1 MPPKKSV
8 DVPKEKQECILKYGK
23 QNNVV
28 QWSEEMQTEVESH
41 YGSVG
46 EFFTTNESYRV
57 PRVDEDEL
65 ISALPDPPED
75 ESSDDEDYDQAVED
89 EGPPPTPEVLLERVN
104 RAEAAEA
111 NRALKAA
118 RRKAINSRND
128 KLLTK
133 LREGA
138 YEGRRKAIELQR
150 ENEKKIWPMM
160 WNRMSSGSQSRV
172 KEEEGFALARSKL
185 DCVRLWGF
193 IRETHLTHVFGVGDP
208 MKEVNTLEQEIRFSA
223 MRQGDREFIS
233 TFKVRFDNQVKA
245 NTGAGVP
252 VPSERKMALEFIMKL
267 DTKRYRKM
275 LTQMRN
281 DSLRGE
287 EDAYPSTL
295 ASAYRI
301 ASGWTNEDHSGAG
314 HGSESNSAFLTD
326 LCFVTKAKDPEKP
339 AGQKTGSAPAA
350 TKVDKKKKADV
361 ECYVCGG
368 SHFARDC
375 DQRKGSKEKAHVTL
389 DAPNSEDEDDE
400 VDEWGAALIAVQ
412 ETCLFSKTE
421 LLLDTQASIN
431 IFGNKELLTN
441 IRQAD
446 KPISLSGIQAG
457 AKAVKV
463 DKIGN
468 FHELGNVYYS
478 EGAAANIISF
488 ASQVNAG
495 SNISYDSIA
504 DEFLLIPPAGK
515 KRYTFKRKNVRG
527 SENRFYI
534 CDVGS
539 VGSETVLVQ
548 TVQDNLKLYTKREIG
563 QAHKAREMLGR
574 MGFPSVRDAIDMV
587 SSGTN
592 FEVSGKDF
600 QVADAIWGKDI
611 ASIKGKTTRRATNV
625 ANMEV
630 KRFESQQQQILS
642 VDIMFVDKLPF
653 LVGVAT
659 PLDLTLVKS
668 LQSADMKKPS
678 RAATAVRGGLLY
690 FIGILE
696 SQNFRTTTLMVDG
709 EGSIS
714 KLVTELHNK
723 GVEVDVTGAGGH
735 VKVVERRIRVIKECI
750 RAQMN
755 SLPYALTLTALSMCV
770 LYCVSRLN
778 YQPTRIR
785 DGATS
790 PREAFLGRKADAK
803 RDFRCAFGDFVM
815 ATVPETNNSMKSRTE
830 DCIVML
836 PTGNRTGSV
845 RMLSLATGRI
855 VTRDQFKIM
864 PMPTSVIQR
873 MNALAKEN
881 GRTMAHTPGVHYE
894 HDNDDSPA
902 HPQPIPHNILPIP
915 NVGNDPW
922 VEPLAQDNLHQQQE
936 LADEVGMYPQEHED
950 GEAGGGV
957 MEPAAY
963 DPHFDAPDN
972 PNDRA
977 ADEQM
982 RGDGE
987 MRGADQR
994 HDEYADEV
1002 RGEAEEIRGD
1012 AGDERDETHHH
1023 NPPPPALN
1031 RGILDFF
1038 RTGQGEL
1045 VYMAAS
1051 GRELAT
1057 TRALEKRHAA
1067 RTHGVEHAMNITVR
1081 EALKTRGDEAERVI
1095 LKELQQMLTKKVWTP
1110 VDGKTLTA
1118 EQRSRVIRSSMFLKE
1133 KFLPTGEFEKLK
1145 ARLVAGG
1152 DQQDKSLYDDLS
1164 APTVSTSCVFTILSI
1179 AAHEGRK
1186 AEVVDIGGAF
1196 LNAEMKT
1203 GVDVHMRLDKTM
1215 SELMIR
1221 LDPSYEKYCDGRG
1234 SITVILDR
1242 ALYGCVE
1249 SAALWYEN
1257 LRETLRGLGYERN
1270 PYDICVF
1277 NRKIEDG
1284 TQCTVA
1290 VHVDDLL
1297 ITSVSQEMID
1307 QLTGGL
1313 KRRYG
1318 EISKSD
1324 GTILNYLGMVFD
1336 LSHPAEARVTMKG
1349 YVDVVLDLSK
1359 VAGGAKTP
1367 ATDGLFE
1374 VREGGELVSEEE
1386 MRVFRS
1392 EVMRLMY
1399 LAKKTHPDLLMTV
1412 SYLATRVTKCTKDD
1426 LVKLVRLLRYLKET
1440 RDRGIVLRIGC
1451 EGICVRVFID
1461 AAYGIHADGKSHT
1474 GSVVVI
1480 GEVGPVHCRS
1490 GKQSIVSKSSTEA
1503 ELIALSDSAN
1513 QGIFMRN
1520 FLLGQGHDVGPVII
1534 YQDNMSCIA
1543 MMARGRSGNERT
1555 RHIDIRYFWLKE
1567 RVDSGEAVIRH
1578 MGTASMYANLLT
1590 KPLQGAQ
1597 FIGERDA
1604 LTGWVKDLA

>member
-1 MPPKKSV
+1 MPPKKAV
-8 DVPKEKQECILKYGK
+8 DTPKEKLECILKYGK

-46 EFFTTNESYRV
+46 EFFTTNESYTI

-65 ISALPDPPED
+65 MSALPSIPESD
-75 ESSDDEDYDQAVED
+75 SSDDEGYDQAED
-89 EGPPPTPEVLLERVN
+89 EESAPPSAEVILER
-104 RAEAAEA
+104 AERLQRTEESRTA
-111 NRALKAA
+111 RAA
-118 RRKAINSRND
+118 RRRVATSRND

-160 WNRMSSGSQSRV
+160 WSRMSAGSQSRV
-172 KEEEGFALARSKL
+172 KEEEGFAIARSKL

-193 IRETHLTHVFGVGDP
+193 IRETHLTHMFGVGDP
-208 MKEVNTLEQEIRFSA
+208 MKEVNAIEQEIRFAA

-252 VPSERKMALEFIMKL
+252 VPSERKLALEFIMKL

-281 DSLRGE
+281 DSLRSE

-301 ASGWTNEDHSGAG
+301 ASGWANEDHSGGG

-326 LCFVTKAKDPEKP
+326 QCFVTKAKDP
-339 AGQKTGSAPAA
+339 AGLKTTVTPGQPKA
-350 TKVDKKKKADV
+350 DKKKKADI

-375 DQRKGSKEKAHVTL
+375 EQRKGFKEKAHVTL
-389 DAPNSEDEDDE
+389 DSPKSEDEEEDI
-400 VDEWGAALIAVQ
+400 DEWGAALISIQ
-412 ETCLFSKTE
+412 ESCLFSKNE
-421 LLLDTQASIN
+421 LLLDNQASLN
-431 IFGNKELLTN
+431 IFGNKDLLTN
-441 IRQAD
+441 IRTAE

-463 DKIGN
+463 NKIGD
-468 FHELGNVYYS
+468 FHDFGAVYYS
-478 EGAAANIISF
+478 EGAAANILSF

-495 SNISYDSIA
+495 SKIVYDGKA
-504 DEFLLIPPAGK
+504 DVFTLTPVSGK
-515 KRYTFKRKNVRG
+515 RTYTFKRKNVRG
-527 SENRFYI
+527 SENRFYS
-534 CDVGS
+534 CDVAAANN
-539 VGSETVLVQ
+539 ETVLVQ
-548 TVQDNLKLYTKREIG
+548 TVKDNLQMFTKREIG

-574 MGFPSVRDAIDMV
+574 MGFPSVKDAIDMV
-587 SSGTN
+587 SSGANYEIT
-592 FEVSGKDF
+592 GKDF
-600 QVADAIWGKDI
+600 QVADAIWGKDM
-611 ASIKGKTTRRATNV
+611 ASMKGKTTRRATNV

-642 VDIMFVDKLPF
+642 VDIMFVEKLPF

-668 LQSADMKKPS
+668 LTTVDMKKPS
-678 RAATAVRGGLLY
+678 RAAEAVRIGLLY

-696 SQNFRTTTLMVDG
+696 SQNFKTTALMVDG

-714 KLVTELHNK
+714 KLVTELHSR

-750 RAQMN
+750 RTQLS

-785 DGATS
+785 DGIMS
-790 PREAFLGRKADAK
+790 PREAFLGRKTDAK

-815 ATVPETNNSMKSRTE
+815 ATVPETDNSMKSRTE

-845 RMLSLATGRI
+845 RMLSLATGKI

-873 MNALAKEN
+873 MNDLARAN
-881 GRTMAHTPGVHYE
+881 GRTMTDTPGVHYE
-894 HDNDDSPA
+894 HAVDDLPA
-902 HPQPIPHNILPIP
+902 LPQPIPHQIMPIP
-915 NVGNDPW
+915 HVGDDPW
-922 VEPLAQDNLHQQQE
+922 VEHIPHDNPHPPAE
-936 LADEVGMYPQEHED
+936 LADEVGMYPNDRDD
-950 GEAGGGV
+950 GEAGGGE
-957 MEPAAY
+957 MQQPAY
-963 DPHFDAPDN
+963 DPHFDAHGPIN
-972 PNDRA
+972 ND
-977 ADEQM
+977 ADGEHM
-982 RGDGE
+982 RGDAG
-987 MRGADQR
+987 MRGGEHD
-994 HDEYADEV
+994 HDEDP
-1002 RGEAEEIRGD
+1002 GGIRGD
-1012 AGDERDETHHH
+1012 AEEIGGDVGEDSPDAQQG
-1023 NPPPPALN
+1023 PPHAPLH

-1045 VYMAAS
+1045 VYMAES
-1051 GRELAT
+1051 GRELGTA
-1057 TRALEKRHAA
+1057 RALEKKHTERPDE
-1067 RTHGVEHAMNITVR
+1067 VEHAMNITVR
-1081 EALKTRGDEAERVI
+1081 EALRTRGDEAERVI
-1095 LKELQQMLTKKVWTP
+1095 MKELQQMLTKKVWTP
-1110 VDGKTLTA
+1110 VHGKTLTA
-1118 EQRSRVIRSSMFLKE
+1118 DQRSRVIRSSMFLKE

-1164 APTVSTSCVFTILSI
+1164 APTVSASCVFTILSI
-1179 AAHEGRK
+1179 AAHEGRR

-1215 SELMIR
+1215 SDLMIR
-1221 LDPSYEKYCDGRG
+1221 LDPAYSEYSDGKG

-1257 LRETLRGLGYERN
+1257 LRETLQKLGYEYN
-1270 PYDICVF
+1270 KYDICVF
-1277 NRKIEDG
+1277 NRRTADG

-1297 ITSVSQEMID
+1297 ITSTSQDMID
-1307 QLTGGL
+1307 HLTHGL
-1313 KRRYG
+1313 KVRYG
-1318 EISKSD
+1318 EISKSE

-1336 LSHPAEARVTMKG
+1336 LSHPGEARVTMKG
-1349 YVDVVLDLSK
+1349 YVDVVLELSK
-1359 VAGGAKTP
+1359 VDGGARTP
-1367 ATDGLFE
+1367 ATEGLFE
-1374 VREGGELVSEEE
+1374 VREHGERVGEEE
-1386 MRVFRS
+1386 MKVFRS

-1412 SYLATRVTKCTKDD
+1412 SYLATRVTKCTTDD
-1426 LVKLVRLLRYLKET
+1426 LVKLRRLLRYLNVT
-1440 RDRGIVLRIGC
+1440 RGRGIVLRIGS
-1451 EGICVRVFID
+1451 EGICVRVYID

-1513 QGIFMRN
+1513 QGLFMRN
-1520 FLLGQGHDVGPVII
+1520 FLLEQGHKMGPVII
-1534 YQDNMSCIA
+1534 YQDNMSCMA
-1543 MMARGRSGNERT
+1543 MMARGRSGNEKS
-1555 RHIDIRYFWLKE
+1555 RHIHIRYFWLKE
-1567 RVDSGEAVIRH
+1567 RIDAGEAVIRH
-1578 MGTASMYANLLT
+1578 MGTADMYANLLT

-1597 FIGERDA
+1597 FVGERDA
-1604 LTGWVKDLA
+1604 LTGWGEDVV

>member
-1 MPPKKSV
+1 M
-8 DVPKEKQECILKYGK
+8 
-23 QNNVV
+23 
-28 QWSEEMQTEVESH
+28 
-41 YGSVG
+41 
-46 EFFTTNESYRV
+46 
-57 PRVDEDEL
+57 
-65 ISALPDPPED
+65 
-75 ESSDDEDYDQAVED
+75 
-89 EGPPPTPEVLLERVN
+89 
-104 RAEAAEA
+104 
-111 NRALKAA
+111 
-118 RRKAINSRND
+118 
-128 KLLTK
+128 
-133 LREGA
+133 
-138 YEGRRKAIELQR
+138 
-150 ENEKKIWPMM
+150 
-160 WNRMSSGSQSRV
+160 
-172 KEEEGFALARSKL
+172 
-185 DCVRLWGF
+185 
-193 IRETHLTHVFGVGDP
+193 
-208 MKEVNTLEQEIRFSA
+208 
-223 MRQGDREFIS
+223 
-233 TFKVRFDNQVKA
+233 
-245 NTGAGVP
+245 
-252 VPSERKMALEFIMKL
+252 
-267 DTKRYRKM
+267 
-275 LTQMRN
+275 
-281 DSLRGE
+281 
-287 EDAYPSTL
+287 
-295 ASAYRI
+295 
-301 ASGWTNEDHSGAG
+301 
-314 HGSESNSAFLTD
+314 
-326 LCFVTKAKDPEKP
+326 TKAKDPEKP
-339 AGQKTGSAPAA
+339 AGHKTAA
-350 TKVDKKKKADV
+350 TLGNPKADKKKKADI

-375 DQRKGSKEKAHVTL
+375 DQRKGTREKAHVAL
-389 DAPNSEDEDDE
+389 DAPNSEDEDDD
-400 VDEWGAALIAVQ
+400 VDEWGAALITVQ

-431 IFGNKELLTN
+431 IFGNIELLTN
-441 IRQAD
+441 VRSAE

-468 FHELGNVYYS
+468 FQELGAVYYS
-478 EGAAANIISF
+478 EGAAANILSF
-488 ASQVNAG
+488 ASQVNSG
-495 SNISYDSIA
+495 SKISYDSVA
-504 DEFLLIPPAGK
+504 DKFLLIPPAGK
-515 KRYTFKRKNVRG
+515 KRYTFKRKDVKG

-534 CDVGS
+534 CDVGAT
-539 VGSETVLVQ
+539 GSETVLVQ
-548 TVQDNLKLYTKREIG
+548 TVQDNLKLFTKREIG
-563 QAHKAREMLGR
+563 QAHKAREMLAR
-574 MGFPSVRDAIDMV
+574 MGYPSVRDAIDMV
-587 SSGTN
+587 SSGAN

-600 QVADAIWGKDI
+600 QVADAIWGKDM

-642 VDIMFVDKLPF
+642 VDIMFIDKLPF

-668 LQSADMKKPS
+668 LKSTDMTKPS
-678 RAATAVRGGLLY
+678 RAAVAVREGLMY
-690 FIGILE
+690 FLGILE

-714 KLVTELHNK
+714 KLVTELHSK

-785 DGATS
+785 DGIMS

-815 ATVPETNNSMKSRTE
+815 ATVPETDNSMKSRTE

-881 GRTMAHTPGVHYE
+881 GRTMKTTGVHYE

-902 HPQPIPHNILPIP
+902 HPQPIPHNIMPIP
-915 NVGNDPW
+915 NIGNDPW
-922 VEPLAQDNLHQQQE
+922 VEPLAEDHLHQPPE
-936 LADEVGMYPQEHED
+936 LADEVGMYPPAQED

-963 DPHFDAPDN
+963 DPHFDAPNN
-972 PNDRA
+972 PNDQA
-977 ADEQM
+977 GEEQM
-982 RGDGE
+982 RGDGG
-987 MRGADQR
+987 MRGEDHQ
-994 HDEYADEV
+994 HEEYPDEI

-1012 AGDERDETHHH
+1012 ADDEREELQH
-1023 NPPPPALN
+1023 NPRPPALN
-1031 RGILDFF
+1031 KGILDFF

-1045 VYMAAS
+1045 VFMTES
-1051 GRELAT
+1051 GRELI
-1057 TRALEKRHAA
+1057 RARREEKRHTA

-1095 LKELQQMLTKKVWTP
+1095 MKELQQMLTKKVWTP
-1110 VDGKTLTA
+1110 VDGRTLTA
-1118 EQRSRVIRSSMFLKE
+1118 DQRSRVIRSSMFLKE

-1257 LRETLRGLGYERN
+1257 LRDTLKGLGYERN

-1277 NRKIEDG
+1277 NRRIENG

-1307 QLTGGL
+1307 DLTGGL
-1313 KRRYG
+1313 KKRYG
-1318 EISKSD
+1318 EISKSN
-1324 GTILNYLGMVFD
+1324 GTTLNYLGMVFD

-1359 VAGGAKTP
+1359 VEGGAKTP

-1374 VREGGELVSEEE
+1374 VRKDSELVGEDE
-1386 MRVFRS
+1386 MRLFRS

-1412 SYLATRVTKCTKDD
+1412 SYLATRVTKCTRDD
-1426 LVKLVRLLRYLKET
+1426 LQKLVRLLRYLNMT
-1440 RDRGIVLRIGC
+1440 RERGIVLRIGS

-1520 FLLGQGHDVGPVII
+1520 FLLGQGHKVGPVII

-1543 MMARGRSGNERT
+1543 MMARGRSGNEKT

-1578 MGTASMYANLLT
+1578 MGTADMYANLLT